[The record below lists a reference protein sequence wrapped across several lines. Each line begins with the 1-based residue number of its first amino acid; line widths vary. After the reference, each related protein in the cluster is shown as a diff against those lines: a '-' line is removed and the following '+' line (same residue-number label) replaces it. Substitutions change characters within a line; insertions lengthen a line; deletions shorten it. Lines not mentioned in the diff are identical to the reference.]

1 MRQKSG
7 TGKAPAERVRTLA
20 TTPPIPYRQQNG
32 GDYLIPTMQLRP
44 GLGHPGAEGFKL
56 HVKSDDA
63 EVKELRPS
71 RRYAA
76 GIGTAS

>member
-1 MRQKSG
+1 
-7 TGKAPAERVRTLA
+7 
-20 TTPPIPYRQQNG
+20 
-32 GDYLIPTMQLRP
+32 MQLRS
-44 GLGHPGAEGFKL
+44 GLGDPGPERFEL

-63 EVKELRPS
+63 EERELKLG